1 MKSISVKEFTDFLN
15 QRTGGFSCSICQHE
29 DWCVQSAN
37 GMVGSVDLANHVVS
51 LEDIDAITEHKPLP
65 EKKQRRSNDGRQH
78 DHDQV
83 QSLRSPCVFRQDVCG
98 GADPWMKKSRK
109 NGFF

>member
-51 LEDIDAITEHKPLP
+51 LEDIDAITDHKPLP
-65 EKKQRRSNDGRQH
+65 EKSKD
-78 DHDQV
+78 DQTMAD
-83 QSLRSPCVFRQDVCG
+83 STITIRCNHCGHLVFFDKTFVEEQIHG
-98 GADPWMKKSRK
+98 
-109 NGFF
+109 